1 MKSKLFLC
9 ATLLALLVSC
19 TKKEGPASEA
29 GLITPSFLSLSYGQE
44 ARISANT
51 ASAQTLWVVSG
62 TGDEG
67 APVQIISQGPEG
79 DNATFVI
86 VKAIAQNGSGSVQL
100 MSLQDYSTLASCAVT
115 VNTIQIKDVEL
126 EQNSVSLVLQPKVGE
141 SKTYQIQATVKPDNV
156 TFRELSYESENPA
169 VASVDDYGL
178 ITAVSE
184 GETMVFVR
192 TQDGSDISKEI
203 IVRVVPSVEKP
214 NAVAFETVGDVKYL
228 PDIQVGKKQTVN
240 LLWHPLN
247 VTEKSYT
254 LTFEP
259 EGYVR
264 VVEQTEDYFVI
275 KALRSG
281 RVLVGLKSPYY
292 QIKDDARYTLN
303 IQSGDPYLEWD
314 WTGLE
319 QYINDFSGTN
329 YLMLSYNETP
339 KVRLKANAY
348 NISAPSFQWGSNTDK
363 LAFNPNGYFWVSED
377 ASSTPNNFKV
387 TVALPG
393 NEASAITYWARY
405 YKEPKLFYADNPYNN
420 KAVTSIQLSASH
432 PEQDVVFY
440 VRWAEGENRAQC
452 RQVMCYTLSNS
463 ISDYVRPERLAVT
476 DDENQFRDYYC
487 ISRKKAPA
495 SKRTGTLTVWPLGYP
510 KLTKTIDITVE

>member
-79 DNATFVI
+79 ADATFVI

-115 VNTIQIKDVEL
+115 VNTIQISDVEL
-126 EQNSVSLVLQPKVGE
+126 ERNSVSLVLQPKVGE

-156 TFRELSYESENPA
+156 TFRELSYESEDPA
-169 VASVDDYGL
+169 IASVDDYGL

-184 GETMVFVR
+184 GETRVFVR

-214 NAVAFETVGDVKYL
+214 LAVAFDTPNNDLNL
-228 PDIQVGKKQTVN
+228 PDMQVGAKQTVS
-240 LLWHPLN
+240 LLWHPMN
-247 VTEKSYT
+247 ATEKSYT

-264 VVEQTEDYFVI
+264 VVEQTEDFFVI

-281 RVLVGLKSPYY
+281 NVKIGLINPYFT
-292 QIKDDARYTLN
+292 IKDNFRYNLA
-303 IQSGDPYLEWD
+303 IQAGSPYLEWD

-319 QYINDFSGTN
+319 QYINTFTGMD

-339 KVRLKANAY
+339 KVKLKAIAY
-348 NISAPSFQWGSNTDK
+348 NISNPSYSWSSNAAK
-363 LAFNPNGYFWVSED
+363 LASDQNGYFWVSQD
-377 ASSTPNNFKV
+377 VSSTPSYYYV
-387 TVALPG
+387 YAQLTG
-393 NEASAITYWARY
+393 NAGSKIQYAVRY
-405 YKEPKLFYADNPYNN
+405 YKEPKLIYADKLSDDQPI
-420 KAVTSIQLSASH
+420 TSIQFSESKRQ
-432 PEQDVVFY
+432 EDVVFY
-440 VRWAEGENRAQC
+440 VRTEPGDNRSYL
-452 RQVMCYTLSNS
+452 RQVMCYTLSDS
-463 ISDYVRPERLAVT
+463 LSDYVRLERMAKL
-476 DDENQFRDYYC
+476 DDENLYRDQYF
-487 ISRKKAPA
+487 IARKKAPA

>member
-44 ARISANT
+44 ARITANT

-79 DNATFVI
+79 ADATFAI

-141 SKTYQIQATVKPDNV
+141 SKTYQIQATVKPDNA
-156 TFRELSYESENPA
+156 TFRELSYESEDPA
-169 VASVDDYGL
+169 IASVDDYGL

-184 GETMVFVR
+184 GETTVFVR

-214 NAVAFETVGDVKYL
+214 LAVAFETVGDVKYL

-281 RVLVGLKSPYY
+281 TVLVGLKSPYY

-319 QYINDFSGTN
+319 QYINTFSGMD

-339 KVRLKANAY
+339 KVKLKATAY
-348 NISAPSFQWGSNTDK
+348 NISNPSYSWSSNATK
-363 LAFNPNGYFWVSED
+363 LASDQNGYFWVSQD
-377 ASSTPNNFKV
+377 VSSTPSYYYV
-387 TVALPG
+387 YAQLTG
-393 NEASAITYWARY
+393 NAGSKIQYAVRY
-405 YKEPKLFYADNPYNN
+405 YKEPKLIFADNLNDNQPI
-420 KAVTSIQLSASH
+420 TSIQFSESKRQ
-432 PEQDVVFY
+432 EDVVFY
-440 VRWAEGENRAQC
+440 VKATEGDNRAYC

-463 ISDYVRPERLAVT
+463 LTDYVRLERMAKL
-476 DDENQFRDYYC
+476 DEENLYRDQYF
-487 ISRKKAPA
+487 IARKKAPA